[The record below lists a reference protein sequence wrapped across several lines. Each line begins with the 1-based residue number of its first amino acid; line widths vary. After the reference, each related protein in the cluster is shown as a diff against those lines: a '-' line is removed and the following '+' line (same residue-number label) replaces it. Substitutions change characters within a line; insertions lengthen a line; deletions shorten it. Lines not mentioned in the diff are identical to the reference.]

1 VSGYLLDV
9 NVLIAILSKKD
20 PRHPAAMRWF
30 EESGHQSWY
39 TCPIVENGTLR
50 ILTNPQASKN
60 PISFAQAA
68 EMLES
73 LFPLGKHRFIP
84 ENISLLD
91 SRLIDRSVNIT
102 HKQSTDVYLLALAV
116 HHEATFATFDRN
128 VASRAV
134 IDGDEHL
141 LVLR

>member
-1 VSGYLLDV
+1 MNGYLLDV
-9 NVLIAILSKKD
+9 NVLVAILSRKD
-20 PRHPAAMRWF
+20 PRHSAASRWF
-30 EESGHQSWY
+30 EHQGHHSWL

-50 ILTNPQASKN
+50 TLTNPQASKN

-68 EMLES
+68 EILES
-73 LFPLGKHRFIP
+73 LYPLGQHRFVP
-84 ENISLLD
+84 ETISLLD
-91 SRLIDRSVNIT
+91 SHLIDRSVNIT

-134 IDGDEHL
+134 VYGSEHL
-141 LVLR
+141 LVLG